1 MVAKIIPETRKCL
14 VCPNTFLVGGTGNGL
29 RSKKY
34 CSRVCAGVGGGKKP
48 AVLSNE
54 LTELDRAYLAGMFDA
69 DGHVGIYGRN
79 TGPQGYARVRLDISN
94 TDFELLG
101 WIQEITGIGSIQRK
115 RPLNERYKPGGN
127 WITSSEAAV
136 SVLQQLLP
144 YMRVKRA
151 RAELAIEYQVG
162 LKDARNRAD
171 LAWREGYREKMLKM
185 NKRGPVAA

>member
-1 MVAKIIPETRKCL
+1 MVAKIIPEARKCL

-34 CSRVCAGVGGGKKP
+34 CSYVCAGVAGGKKP
-48 AVLSNE
+48 AVLANN
-54 LTELDRAYLAGMFDA
+54 LTDLDRAYLAGMFDA

-94 TDFELLG
+94 TNFELLG
-101 WIQEITGIGSIQRK
+101 WIQEVTGIGSIQRK
-115 RPLNERYKPGGN
+115 QPLNERYKPGGN

-136 SVLQQLLP
+136 SVLTQLLP
-144 YMRVKRA
+144 YMRVKRD

-162 LKDARNRAD
+162 LKDAARRAD
-171 LAWREGYREKMLKM
+171 VEWRERYRAEMLRL
-185 NKRGPVAA
+185 NKRGPVA